1 VIVIKFRRFISLI
14 LILTVCLSGP
24 ALLYVWDNILYP
36 YLGMTKVVVAI
47 NEIPRGALI
56 ERNML
61 NIISI
66 DKKTVVSGVYEVSK
80 IDSLIGRETNRIVA
94 PNEQITK
101 YMLVEDLDVNPLKNE
116 VIFPISERWIEK
128 MPNSLLRGDK
138 INLIPYFEFNDN
150 ESLIEDKPPIEG
162 ILVVFAKNNSNVEI
176 ETKDKERK
184 VLTGKA
190 KDLEVKVT
198 KELADEIITLVKVGY
213 KFVITYN

>member
-1 VIVIKFRRFISLI
+1 MIVIKFRRFISLI